1 MPIPTPLE
9 ERSVE
14 LHLGTRSAI
23 ATLQRGEK
31 GWFVDVIAENDKPD
45 IAGNDQFYS
54 APDKA
59 VEAAK
64 TLWLS

>member
-1 MPIPTPLE
+1 MPMSAPFE

-14 LHLGTRSAI
+14 LHLGSRSAI

-31 GWFVDVIAENDKPD
+31 GWFIDVIAENDKPD
-45 IAGNDQFYS
+45 IAGDDQFYP
-54 APDKA
+54 APDRA

-64 TLWLS
+64 ALWLS

>member
-1 MPIPTPLE
+1 MPTPIE

-14 LHLGTRSAI
+14 LHTGQRSAI
-23 ATLQRGEK
+23 ATLQRLEK
-31 GWFVDVIAENDKPD
+31 GWVVDVIAENDQPD
-45 IAGNDQFYS
+45 IAGNDQFYP

-64 TLWLS
+64 ALWLA